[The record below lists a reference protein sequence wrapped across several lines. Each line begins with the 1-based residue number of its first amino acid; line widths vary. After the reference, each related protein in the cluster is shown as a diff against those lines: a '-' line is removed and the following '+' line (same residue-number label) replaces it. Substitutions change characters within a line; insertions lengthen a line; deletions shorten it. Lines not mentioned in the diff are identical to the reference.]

1 MKENRISL
9 SVDREY
15 ECDVLVAGGGVS
27 GFAAAVSAARGGA
40 STVLIES
47 GGFLGGTATKG
58 LVGPFMTC
66 YDAKGETQIIRGL
79 FSELVE
85 RLERAGGCVPY
96 TKCRGGDS
104 FSGYRTVG
112 HIGVTPFDQE
122 VLKRV
127 TEEMCL
133 EAGVRLLYHTT
144 VIGCATEGNRVTQVY
159 AADESRILS
168 VKAHVFIDTTGSAVL
183 AERAGAET
191 MRGNDDGIL
200 QTASTFFQITGVD
213 KAGLDAYM
221 AEHTEMRSRFFMDE
235 IAAGQADGSFPCGT
249 QKLRMFENPDGE
261 TWTVNMAQVDEQ
273 LDELDGEAVTDA
285 EIAQRQQIPK
295 IIAFLQK
302 HIAPLR
308 NIRLLSTGSDIG
320 VRESRRLVGKTVM
333 TREDILSARKFDD
346 AIAVCAN
353 SIDIHQKKGV
363 SYAAH
368 TEENYTIPLS
378 SLVSVNVEN
387 LLTAGKSLSADR
399 YAFAAV
405 RVIPPCIAM
414 GQAAGVTAALAA
426 EKRVSVWDVPYVD
439 VRECLLRGGAYLG
452 E

>member
-1 MKENRISL
+1 MRNQITL
-9 SVDREY
+9 NIDREY
-15 ECDVLVAGGGVS
+15 ECDVVVCGGGVS
-27 GFAAAVSAARGGA
+27 GFAAAVAAARCGA
-40 STVLIES
+40 NTILIES
-47 GGFLGGTATKG
+47 GGYLGGTATKG

-85 RLERAGGCVPY
+85 RMERADGCVPY

-104 FSGYRTVG
+104 FSGYRTAG

-133 EAGVRLLYHTT
+133 EAGVRILYHTT
-144 VIGCATEGNRVTQVY
+144 LIGCETAENRVTQIY
-159 AADESRILS
+159 AADANNVLS
-168 VKAHVFIDTTGSAVL
+168 LRAHAFVDTTGSALL
-183 AERAGAET
+183 AERAGAEI

-200 QTASTFFQITGVD
+200 QTASTFFMITGVD
-213 KAGLDAYM
+213 KAALDAYM
-221 AEHTEMRSRFFMDE
+221 AEHTDVRSRFFMDE

-249 QKLRMFENPDGE
+249 QKLRIFENPDGE
-261 TWTVNMAQVDEQ
+261 TWTVNMAQMDEQ
-273 LDELDGEAVTDA
+273 LNELSGEAITDA
-285 EIAQRQQIPK
+285 EIAQRQQIPE
-295 IIAFLQK
+295 IVAFLK
-302 HIAPLR
+302 KNIAPLR
-308 NIRLLSTGSDIG
+308 NIRLHRTASDIG
-320 VRESRRLVGKTVM
+320 VRESRRLVGRTVM

-363 SYAAH
+363 SYTAH

-414 GQAAGVTAALAA
+414 GEAAGITAAFAA
-426 EKRVSVWDVPYVD
+426 ERSISVWDVPYAD
-439 VRECLLRGGAYLG
+439 VRERLLSGGAYLL
-452 E
+452 